1 MSHLNG
7 AAIRVATLFLTTSLL
22 MAGCSSSS
30 DSPALTEGDN
40 IVSNIDSV
48 AGTAQ
53 PEADPISSEANDEVI
68 VSADE
73 PVEETSELVAPISE
87 NTPAET
93 TSSEQNSEPA
103 TEAVPDPLV
112 QNRTQVDFGITV
124 PAYQSDALQVRL
136 TWGDIDVTAGWVGDE
151 LWSTSLDLP
160 TDTESTLLVTF
171 SDSNGDIVL
180 ASFEQAY
187 RTGSNAAE
195 AFNIAAEQ
203 FNSEQWDADNDGT
216 SNLNELIAGSNPFSN
231 EALQL
236 EVRESYFVNTL
247 IPVSSYYEQSIS
259 EERPYSFQIEE
270 LPPAD
275 ASFNSD
281 RRTHIV
287 TIEIDEFGNGT
298 VSDRFRFAG
307 AADRDITVENQ
318 EATRTNTG
326 SSILWAGTYERT
338 NSGAAVGD
346 EIDFSI
352 ETRSVSDVTRK
363 QDGTVSR
370 HNYGMSNG
378 SFEQELVYSLIG
390 NRLNDSTGCQ
400 AISGTITDEI
410 SYTAFANSRPDTVT
424 TVSKESDDIYWFVEV
439 ASTEGDVLESYLA
452 MSLTPNFYC
461 DMGDI

>member
-1 MSHLNG
+1 MGQLHDTATT
-7 AAIRVATLFLTTSLL
+7 AAVLLFTSSLL
-22 MAGCSSSS
+22 VAGCSSSS
-30 DSPALTEGDN
+30 DSPVLAEEDN
-40 IVSNIDSV
+40 VVSGIDSIATSTQPVADPFSSEVSN
-48 AGTAQ
+48 
-53 PEADPISSEANDEVI
+53 EVI
-68 VSADE
+68 VSANNPIEETGE
-73 PVEETSELVAPISE
+73 PVAPTSDNIS
-87 NTPAET
+87 AET
-93 TSSEQNSEPA
+93 IANEQNSEP
-103 TEAVPDPLV
+103 TMDAVPDPLV
-112 QNRTQVDFGITV
+112 LNRTQVDFRITV

-136 TWGDIDVTAGWVGDE
+136 IWGDIDVTAGWVGDE

-160 TDTESTLLVTF
+160 TDTENTLIVTF

-180 ASFEQAY
+180 ASFEQTY
-187 RTGSNAAE
+187 RTGSNSAE

-216 SNLNELIAGSNPFSN
+216 SNLNELVAGSNPLSN

-247 IPVSSYYEQSIS
+247 IPASSYYEQSIS
-259 EERPYSFQIEE
+259 DERPYSFQVEE

-281 RRTHIV
+281 RRTHLV
-287 TIEIDEFGNGT
+287 TIEIDELGNGT

-307 AADRDITVENQ
+307 AADRDITIENQ

-370 HNYGMSNG
+370 HNYGCLLYTSPSPRDQRG
-378 SFEQELVYSLIG
+378 SRMPS
-390 NRLNDSTGCQ
+390 S
-400 AISGTITDEI
+400 A
-410 SYTAFANSRPDTVT
+410 
-424 TVSKESDDIYWFVEV
+424 
-439 ASTEGDVLESYLA
+439 
-452 MSLTPNFYC
+452 
-461 DMGDI
+461 

>member
-1 MSHLNG
+1 L
-7 AAIRVATLFLTTSLL
+7 
-22 MAGCSSSS
+22 
-30 DSPALTEGDN
+30 
-40 IVSNIDSV
+40 
-48 AGTAQ
+48 
-53 PEADPISSEANDEVI
+53 
-68 VSADE
+68 
-73 PVEETSELVAPISE
+73 
-87 NTPAET
+87 
-93 TSSEQNSEPA
+93 
-103 TEAVPDPLV
+103 
-112 QNRTQVDFGITV
+112 
-124 PAYQSDALQVRL
+124 
-136 TWGDIDVTAGWVGDE
+136 
-151 LWSTSLDLP
+151 
-160 TDTESTLLVTF
+160 
-171 SDSNGDIVL
+171 
-180 ASFEQAY
+180 
-187 RTGSNAAE
+187 
-195 AFNIAAEQ
+195 
-203 FNSEQWDADNDGT
+203 
-216 SNLNELIAGSNPFSN
+216 SN

-247 IPVSSYYEQSIS
+247 IPTSSYYEQSIS
-259 EERPYSFQIEE
+259 DERPYSFQIEE

-287 TIEIDEFGNGT
+287 TIEIDELGNGA

-307 AADRDITVENQ
+307 AADRDITIENQ

-410 SYTAFANSRPDTVT
+410 SYTAFANGRPDTVT
-424 TVSKESDDIYWFVEV
+424 TVSKESDDMYWFVEV

-461 DMGDI
+461 EMGDI

>member
-1 MSHLNG
+1 
-7 AAIRVATLFLTTSLL
+7 
-22 MAGCSSSS
+22 
-30 DSPALTEGDN
+30 
-40 IVSNIDSV
+40 
-48 AGTAQ
+48 
-53 PEADPISSEANDEVI
+53 
-68 VSADE
+68 
-73 PVEETSELVAPISE
+73 
-87 NTPAET
+87 
-93 TSSEQNSEPA
+93 
-103 TEAVPDPLV
+103 
-112 QNRTQVDFGITV
+112 
-124 PAYQSDALQVRL
+124 
-136 TWGDIDVTAGWVGDE
+136 VTAGWVGDE
-151 LWSTSLDLP
+151 FWSTSLDLP
-160 TDTESTLLVTF
+160 TNTENTLSVTF
-171 SDSNGDIVL
+171 SDNNGDIVL
-180 ASFEQAY
+180 ASFEESY

-216 SNLNELIAGSNPFSN
+216 SNLNELIAGSNPLSN

-247 IPVSSYYEQSIS
+247 IPASSYYEQSIS
-259 EERPYSFQIEE
+259 DERPYSFQIEE

-287 TIEIDEFGNGT
+287 TIEIDELGNGT

-307 AADRDITVENQ
+307 AADRDITIENQ

-346 EIDFSI
+346 EIGFSI
-352 ETRSVSDVTRK
+352 ETRSVSDVSRK

-400 AISGTITDEI
+400 AVSGTITDEI
-410 SYTAFANSRPDTVT
+410 TYTAFANGRPDTVT
-424 TVSKESDDIYWFVEV
+424 TVSKESDDMYWFVEV

-461 DMGDI
+461 EIGDI

>member
-1 MSHLNG
+1 MGHFND
-7 AAIRVATLFLTTSLL
+7 AARRAAALLLTSSLL

-30 DSPALTEGDN
+30 DSPASSEDDN
-40 IVSNIDSV
+40 IVSDTS
-48 AGTAQ
+48 AQ
-53 PEADPISSEANDEVI
+53 PEADPISSEVSDEVI
-68 VSADE
+68 GSANE
-73 PVEETSELVAPISE
+73 PIEETSEQ
-87 NTPAET
+87 
-93 TSSEQNSEPA
+93 SSEPT
-103 TEAVPDPLV
+103 TEVTPDPLV

-124 PAYQSDALQVRL
+124 PAYQSDAF
-136 TWGDIDVTAGWVGDE
+136 GDE
-151 LWSTSLDLP
+151 FWSTSLDLP
-160 TDTESTLLVTF
+160 TNTENTLSVTF
-171 SDSNGDIVL
+171 SDNNGDIVL
-180 ASFEQAY
+180 ASFEESY

-216 SNLNELIAGSNPFSN
+216 SNLNELIAGSNPLSN

-247 IPVSSYYEQSIS
+247 IPASSYYEQSIS
-259 EERPYSFQIEE
+259 DERPYSFQIEE

-287 TIEIDEFGNGT
+287 TIEIDELGNGT

-307 AADRDITVENQ
+307 AADRDITIENQ

-346 EIDFSI
+346 EIGFSI
-352 ETRSVSDVTRK
+352 ETRSVSDVSRK

-400 AISGTITDEI
+400 AVSGTITDEI
-410 SYTAFANSRPDTVT
+410 TYTAFANGRPDTVT
-424 TVSKESDDIYWFVEV
+424 TVSKESDDMYWFVEV

-461 DMGDI
+461 DSFGHTRATDYIVKVRNIQTLAAAA